1 MSSNLIEGTKNR
13 IMEKLDL
20 QTEINLLL
28 AKQIT
33 NGYSNGS
40 DIIDWTLLLI
50 KNGYS
55 SENLYILAGLE
66 DNDSWNIDNYFKKA
80 IDDLNIDSNINKKD
94 LLDFYLIYHIKAS
107 INNPLIL
114 DETIYLLTAV
124 IYNTSYYLSKHL
136 DFFFLYDELEE
147 LTRIKREEYAL
158 SKFKAFIDELESK

>member
-1 MSSNLIEGTKNR
+1 MK
-13 IMEKLDL
+13 KLDL
-20 QTEINLLL
+20 QTETNLLL
-28 AKQIT
+28 AKQIIKR
-33 NGYSNGS
+33 NNCSP
-40 DIIDWTLLLI
+40 DIINWALLI
-50 KNGYS
+50 MENGYS

-114 DETIYLLTAV
+114 DETIYLLTEV

-147 LTRIKREEYAL
+147 LTGISREDYVIRE
-158 SKFKAFIDELESK
+158 FKDFINELE

>member
-1 MSSNLIEGTKNR
+1 MK
-13 IMEKLDL
+13 KLDL
-20 QTEINLLL
+20 QTETNLLL
-28 AKQIT
+28 AKQIIKR
-33 NGYSNGS
+33 NNCSP
-40 DIIDWTLLLI
+40 DIINWALLI
-50 KNGYS
+50 MENGYS

-94 LLDFYLIYHIKAS
+94 LLDFYLIYHFKAS

-114 DETIYLLTAV
+114 DETIYLLTEV

-147 LTRIKREEYAL
+147 LTGISREDYVIRE
-158 SKFKAFIDELESK
+158 FKDFINELE

>member
-1 MSSNLIEGTKNR
+1 MK
-13 IMEKLDL
+13 KLDL
-20 QTEINLLL
+20 QTETNLLL
-28 AKQIT
+28 AKQIID
-33 NGYSNGS
+33 GYSNGS

-66 DNDSWNIDNYFKKA
+66 DNDSWNIDNYFKKV

-114 DETIYLLTAV
+114 DETIYLLTEV

-136 DFFFLYDELEE
+136 NFFFLYDELEE
-147 LTRIKREEYAL
+147 LTGIKREEYAL